1 MSDYETAAELR
12 GASPQ
17 EEKKEAPATSSAHS
31 TRSEQER
38 TGSRK
43 DKDGRSQETSAQFKQ
58 PVRTDIHELIDLGK
72 TLGLSGTE
80 LREFIKEQQDREREE
95 RVRYRETIREQLQ
108 HEQEAAEAERQE
120 RAAEAVRQMQ
130 KLRYEHEFALEQLR
144 LTLSDSKN
152 TSFNRSVD
160 VPSERQQLQLK
171 VPKFEN
177 KQLGKVAKYLNMFEG
192 VMKQNGVQYERWP
205 LRYELR

>member
-1 MSDYETAAELR
+1 MSDNETAAELR

-43 DKDGRSQETSAQFKQ
+43 DKDGRSRETSAQFKR

-95 RVRYRETIREQLQ
+95 RVRYRETIRNQLQ
-108 HEQEAAEAERQE
+108 HEQGAAEAEQERAAEAERQE
-120 RAAEAVRQMQ
+120 RAAEAERQERVVEADWQMQ
-130 KLRYEHEFALEQLR
+130 KLRYEQEFCLGA
-144 LTLSDSKN
+144 TLFD
-152 TSFNRSVD
+152 FV
-160 VPSERQQLQLK
+160 RQ
-171 VPKFEN
+171 
-177 KQLGKVAKYLNMFEG
+177 
-192 VMKQNGVQYERWP
+192 
-205 LRYELR
+205 

>member
-1 MSDYETAAELR
+1 MSDNETAAELR

-43 DKDGRSQETSAQFKQ
+43 DKDGRSRETSAQFKQ

-108 HEQEAAEAERQE
+108 HEQEAAEAEQQERATEAERQE
-120 RAAEAVRQMQ
+120 RAAEA
-130 KLRYEHEFALEQLR
+130 E
-144 LTLSDSKN
+144 
-152 TSFNRSVD
+152 
-160 VPSERQQLQLK
+160 
-171 VPKFEN
+171 
-177 KQLGKVAKYLNMFEG
+177 
-192 VMKQNGVQYERWP
+192 
-205 LRYELR
+205 